1 VERRVNGLVNMVRGL
16 GPLRLAAMAGVTIAM
31 LGFFLFLSMRLTAPP
46 MSLLYSGLDM
56 NDSGRIVAK
65 LEQMNIPFRLEAD
78 GGSILVPN
86 DQALR
91 LRVTMA
97 EDGLPSGG
105 SIGYEIFDKSDALG
119 TTSFVQN
126 INHLRALEGELA
138 RTIRSIDRVQSARV
152 HLVLPQREVFS
163 RESRDASAAIVIKTK
178 GGRLD
183 DGQVQ
188 AIQHLAAA
196 SVPGLKPSRVSIVD
210 DRGNLLG
217 GSMNDPNAAEQLTSN
232 LDQKTANYEAR
243 VRRELEELL
252 GNSIGF
258 DKVRAE
264 VAAELDFDRI
274 TTNSEE
280 FDPDKQ
286 VVRSTQSVSEKSA
299 NSEGSQ
305 RTTVSVGNNLP
316 EAQGQNGTNNSS
328 NSERNEET
336 INYEISKTTRTQIHE
351 AGRVKRVSVAVLVD
365 GNYTV
370 GADGTRTYQP
380 RSQQELDQIATLVK
394 SAIGFDEKRGD
405 KVDVV
410 NMAFSQVDASG
421 GSAGEAAA
429 AFLGLEKSDYMKIA
443 ETLVLGVVGI
453 LVVLLVL
460 RPLVTRIMA
469 GGFPGA
475 PMPAGAMA
483 GAGGQAI
490 ALSGPAAPGMP
501 GGQRQ
506 LAAPSPGDG
515 QTGSAIAAREEVDTE
530 LESMIDIANIEGRV
544 KASSLKK
551 VGEIIDKH
559 PEEAIAIMRNWMYK
573 EA

>member
-1 VERRVNGLVNMVRGL
+1 MVRGL

-31 LGFFLFLSMRLTAPP
+31 LGFFLFLSARLASPP

-65 LEQMNIPFRLEAD
+65 LEQMNIPYRLEAD

-97 EDGLPSGG
+97 EEGLPSGG

-163 RESRDASAAIVIKTK
+163 RESRDASAAIVVKTR

-183 DGQVQ
+183 EGQVQ
-188 AIQHLAAA
+188 AIQNLVAA

-217 GSMNDPNAAEQLTSN
+217 GSMNDPNAADQVTAN

-286 VVRSTQSVSEKSA
+286 VVRSTQSVNEKSA
-299 NSEGSQ
+299 NSEGGQ
-305 RTTVSVGNNLP
+305 KTTVSVANNLP
-316 EAQGQNGTNNSS
+316 EAQGQNGSSNSS

-351 AGRVKRVSVAVLVD
+351 AGRVKRISVAVLVD
-365 GNYTV
+365 GNYTAA
-370 GADGTRTYQP
+370 ADGTRTYQP

-405 KVDVV
+405 KVEVV

-421 GSAGEAAA
+421 GSTGEAAA
-429 AFLGLEKSDYMKIA
+429 AFMGLEKSDYMKIA
-443 ETLVLGVVGI
+443 ETLVLGVIGI

-469 GGFPGA
+469 DGIPGGPV
-475 PMPAGAMA
+475 PAGATVS
-483 GAGGQAI
+483 AGGQMM
-490 ALSGPAAPGMP
+490 ALTGPAANGMP

-506 LAAPSPGDG
+506 LAAPSGDG
-515 QTGSAIAAREEVDTE
+515 AGEMLAGIGGDGDSEVD
-530 LESMIDIANIEGRV
+530 SMIDIANIEGRV